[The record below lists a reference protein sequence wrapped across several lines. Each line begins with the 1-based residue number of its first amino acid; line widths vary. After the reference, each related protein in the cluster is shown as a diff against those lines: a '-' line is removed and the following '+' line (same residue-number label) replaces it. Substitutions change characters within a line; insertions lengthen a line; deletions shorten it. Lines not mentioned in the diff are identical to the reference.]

1 MFHLYFVAIV
11 FCYICILAIC
21 ILFFCFLSC
30 LHFGIF
36 VFCHVVFCFIWLY
49 FVLFVLWNI
58 CILSRIPCNLPSLK
72 GASRLNQ
79 CLSYI
84 VQNGTLICRNIFIFC
99 SGRIKA
105 FRLHHLVI
113 KNTLRTLTF
122 DSLDLHPLPLWT
134 FTHHYSAD
142 LHFNLESPF
151 KDSWFVCRIHT
162 YVGRWELR
170 LFAES
175 VRLIQGVIMIGN
187 PILAS

>member
-1 MFHLYFVAIV
+1 MY
-11 FCYICILAIC
+11 
-21 ILFFCFLSC
+21 LS
-30 LHFGIF
+30 
-36 VFCHVVFCFIWLY
+36 V
-49 FVLFVLWNI
+49 
-58 CILSRIPCNLPSLK
+58 PCKEGHLK

-151 KDSWFVCRIHT
+151 KNLYANGITIPVVNNVPLAAIN
-162 YVGRWELR
+162 E
-170 LFAES
+170 
-175 VRLIQGVIMIGN
+175 VRFDKV
-187 PILAS
+187 